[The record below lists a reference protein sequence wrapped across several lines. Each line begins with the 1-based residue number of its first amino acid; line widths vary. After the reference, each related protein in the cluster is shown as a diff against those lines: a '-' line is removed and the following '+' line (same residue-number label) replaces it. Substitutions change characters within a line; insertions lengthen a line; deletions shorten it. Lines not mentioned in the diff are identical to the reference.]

1 MTRLFCAQC
10 GDPRIAGGE
19 PCEQC
24 GIQNDPVPMDL
35 DLRTRTRRA
44 YRGSEARLARW
55 KADGDRLVAEIGP
68 AAAKAKLQA
77 EIDELFK

>member
-10 GDPRIAGGE
+10 GDPRAAE
-19 PCEQC
+19 PCGQC
-24 GIQNDPVPMDL
+24 GLLNAGVPMSL

-55 KADGDRLVAEIGP
+55 AAEGDRLVAEIGQ
-68 AAAKAKLQA
+68 AAADAKLQA